1 MCDTCGCGHPHD
13 HSHEHGSEHSH
24 THEHAPVRTIEVQIP
39 ALALNQRHADQNRG
53 WFRAKGLKV
62 LNLLS
67 SPGSGKTALL
77 EKTLRAL
84 PHAAAIVG
92 DLQTENDADRL
103 RAAGGQ
109 AIQITTGATCHLDA
123 HMVMHALEKL
133 NVSGLKTL
141 FIENVG
147 NLVCPSSYDLGED
160 LRVVLLSTTEG
171 EDKPLKYPV
180 IFLNADLVLIT
191 KMDLAKAV
199 GFDREEAI
207 ANIQQVAPNATILE
221 ISAQTGEGVD
231 AWLEW
236 LKQKD

>member
-13 HSHEHGSEHSH
+13 HSHEHGSDPSH
-24 THEHAPVRTIEVQIP
+24 PHEHAPVRTIEVQVP

-53 WFRAKGLKV
+53 WFRAKGLTV

-77 EKTLRAL
+77 ERTLQAV

-103 RAAGGQ
+103 RTSGAQ
-109 AIQITTGATCHLDA
+109 AVQITTGATCHLDA

-133 NVSGLKTL
+133 DSTELKTL

-147 NLVCPSSYDLGED
+147 NLVCPASYDLGED
-160 LRVVLLSTTEG
+160 KRVVLLSTTEG

-180 IFLNADLVLIT
+180 IFQNADLVLIT
-191 KMDLAKAV
+191 KIDLAEVV
-199 GFDREEAI
+199 GFDREKALASI
-207 ANIQQVAPNATILE
+207 RQVAPKAAILE
-221 ISAQTGEGVD
+221 VSSKTGEGLD
-231 AWLEW
+231 AWTAW
-236 LKQKD
+236 LAG